1 MGLIALHFIEN
12 RRWRGALV
20 KNIAGP
26 MLMNQIAKHY
36 NLKFFETPVGF
47 KYISD
52 LMVSRNIVA
61 GGEEAGGMG
70 VQGFIPER
78 DGTLA
83 GLLLLEMMVY
93 QKKNIKKI
101 LLDME
106 KEFGR
111 YYYER
116 CDLELGQGSFDA
128 EKVRSLKTLLGQP
141 VVGIK
146 DFDGIKLTC
155 ADESWLMLRPSG
167 TEPLVRAYSE
177 AKTAARAKALI
188 KYGRELLQVK

>member
-1 MGLIALHFIEN
+1 KLGLKL
-12 RRWRGALV
+12 
-20 KNIAGP
+20 
-26 MLMNQIAKHY
+26 Y
-36 NLKFFETPVGF
+36 ETPVGF

-52 LMVSRNIVA
+52 LMVAENIVA

-70 VQGFIPER
+70 VQDYIPER

-101 LLDME
+101 VEEME

-111 YYYER
+111 YYYQR
-116 CDLELGQGSFDA
+116 SDVKLGAKPFDIQRFK
-128 EKVRSLKTLLGQP
+128 ETTTLLGKK
-141 VVGIK
+141 VV
-146 DFDGIKLTC
+146 DMRDCDGVKLIC
-155 ADESWLMLRPSG
+155 EDESWLMLRPSG

-177 AKTAARAKALI
+177 AKSLKRAKELI
-188 KYGRELLQVK
+188 QYGDKLLRS